1 MRRTSAKERARTR
14 ILDDD
19 EIRALWNARVNPF
32 QLAFVQ
38 LALLTAQRREKLLT
52 MRWEDIRDGVS
63 HIPSEKREKGTAGEL
78 VLSDAAMIILDSLP
92 HIDGDPKV
100 FPYRMGCTTAG
111 LKRQID
117 ASVPLPHWTLHDLR
131 RTARSLMA
139 RAGVQPH
146 IAERV
151 MGHVI
156 GGVEGIYNRDAY
168 TVEKAEALRK
178 LAELLGLILNP
189 PASNVVSYP
198 RTIPTSL

>member
-52 MRWEDIRDGVS
+52 MRWEDIRDGVW
-63 HIPSEKREKGTAGEL
+63 HLPSEKREKGTAGEL
-78 VLSDAAMIILDSLP
+78 VLSDAANGNPRLAP
-92 HIDGDPKV
+92 THRRRPKGV
-100 FPYRMGCTTAG
+100 PVQNG
-111 LKRQID
+111 LHHCGLEAADD

-156 GGVEGIYNRDAY
+156 GGVEGIYNRHAY